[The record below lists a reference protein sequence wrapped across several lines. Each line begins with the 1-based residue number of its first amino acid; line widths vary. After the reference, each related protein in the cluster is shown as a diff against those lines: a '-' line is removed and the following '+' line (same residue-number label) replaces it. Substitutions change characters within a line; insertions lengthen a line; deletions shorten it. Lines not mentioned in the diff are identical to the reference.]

1 MVGIIKVDGLFVL
14 KSQTCATPQVFASL
28 LNLPSIKEV
37 WIKTLQNGEMPT
49 KNSTILRNLTTYIVS
64 T

>member
-1 MVGIIKVDGLFVL
+1 MVWILKVDGLFVL
-14 KSQTCATPQVFASL
+14 KSQTCAAPQGFAPL
-28 LNLPSIKEV
+28 LNLPCIKEV

-64 T
+64 I

>member
-1 MVGIIKVDGLFVL
+1 ML
-14 KSQTCATPQVFASL
+14 KGKTCATPQGFASL
-28 LNLPSIKEV
+28 LNLPCIKEV

-64 T
+64 I